1 MSEYPSYLIHYG
13 TPGQKWGVR
22 KYQNEDGT
30 WTEEGLRRRREE
42 QTDLYK
48 SVKKDLKKSYYNR
61 DQKQNINSYKSIV
74 QDSIESSKLKSLS
87 KNKDQ
92 FNDELDKISNIVAGK
107 YANKKIKDIDFNET
121 YKDFVKD
128 MIRNSVNETIKFEE
142 EKKKEMKDLSNK
154 INRLKKE
161 DLLSEERYWDQRI
174 KKNEKGE
181 IISRTND
188 EEIFKKD
195 KRLNN
200 AAIVG
205 LKALDGKYADLSTS
219 NKWWFI
225 CEDQT
230 IGKATIADLANQGK
244 TKKQIKQIIDD
255 SKSVYRNTDYEEQ
268 DKTGLNFNKG
278 IFQLAEGYNSDKY
291 IDDCIKIAKENTLSD
306 AKQSRIKSLIA
317 SGKTQEE
324 VAKMLGVSTSTVNKY
339 K

>member
-1 MSEYPSYLIHYG
+1 MFEYPTYLVHYG
-13 TPGQKWGVR
+13 IEGQKWGVR

-142 EKKKEMKDLSNK
+142 EKKKEMKDLPNK